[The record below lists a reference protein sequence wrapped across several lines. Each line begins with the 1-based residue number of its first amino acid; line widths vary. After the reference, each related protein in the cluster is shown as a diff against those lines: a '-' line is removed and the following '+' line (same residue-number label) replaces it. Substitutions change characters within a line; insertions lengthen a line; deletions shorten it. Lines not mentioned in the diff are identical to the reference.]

1 MHVGNLHVSV
11 AVATT
16 TVDMY
21 TVIMFMLLHTVDM
34 YTVIMFMLLYAVDMY
49 TVMKEQRYVTQGK
62 QGEVE
67 TFVVTLSG
75 FTYIILQF
83 FCIVM

>member
-1 MHVGNLHVSV
+1 
-11 AVATT
+11 
-16 TVDMY
+16 
-21 TVIMFMLLHTVDM
+21 LLYAVDM

-49 TVMKEQRYVTQGK
+49 TVIMFMLLYAVDMYIVMKEQRYVTQGK

-83 FCIVM
+83 FV